1 MFPLRDDQPIFSTP
15 FVTYFLIALNLIIY
29 FLASQLQ
36 ILNALV
42 TQFGL
47 VPRAEIAWLT
57 GTPVFSPITAMIPIL
72 ASMFLHGS
80 WWHVIGNMWMLW
92 LFGDNIEDYLGHFA
106 YLIFYL
112 LCGVAAAFT
121 HIVFNANSIVPTVGA
136 SGAIAGIMG
145 AYLVLYPRARVLT
158 WVFILIVPLPAWI
171 WLVIWGGEQ
180 FLSGAASSLL
190 PANPNV
196 GGIAFWAHVGGFVVG
211 ILLIKLFPQRR
222 GRYRY
227 GTW

>member
-15 FVTYFLIALNLIIY
+15 YITYFLIGFNLFVQ
-29 FLASQLQ
+29 FLASQMHLQ
-36 ILNALV
+36 QELV
-42 TQFGL
+42 AQFGL

-57 GTPVFSPITAMIPIL
+57 GTPTFSPVAALIPIL
-72 ASMFLHGS
+72 TSMFLHAG
-80 WWHVIGNMWMLW
+80 WGHVIVNMWMLW

-121 HIVFNANSIVPTVGA
+121 HTVFNANSIIPTVGA

-158 WVFILIVPLPAWI
+158 WVFILIIPLPAWI

-180 FLSGAASSLL
+180 FLSGAATSLL
-190 PANPNV
+190 PANSNV

>member
-1 MFPLRDDQPIFSTP
+1 
-15 FVTYFLIALNLIIY
+15 
-29 FLASQLQ
+29 
-36 ILNALV
+36 
-42 TQFGL
+42 
-47 VPRAEIAWLT
+47 
-57 GTPVFSPITAMIPIL
+57 MIPIL

-145 AYLVLYPRARVLT
+145 AYLSA
-158 WVFILIVPLPAWI
+158 
-171 WLVIWGGEQ
+171 
-180 FLSGAASSLL
+180 LSASSGTDLGFYSHRPIACVDL
-190 PANPNV
+190 V
-196 GGIAFWAHVGGFVVG
+196 GHLGRRAISQWSGE
-211 ILLIKLFPQRR
+211 LITAGQP
-222 GRYRY
+222 
-227 GTW
+227 